1 MSGFD
6 VNDLDQPRRRII
18 NWLPNFDAGSVG
30 IILTL
35 CSGIFWFGGEL
46 KETRSG
52 LAQVKSDTVA
62 EAARNKEAIA
72 AVAADVK
79 TIQATV
85 NDVRESLAVIRA
97 TQQQQ
102 RPVKP

>member
-1 MSGFD
+1 MSSYD
-6 VNDLDQPRRRII
+6 VHDIDQPRRRII

-30 IILTL
+30 VILTI
-35 CSGIFWFGGEL
+35 CGGIFWFGGEL
-46 KETRSG
+46 KDTRTG
-52 LAQVKSDTVA
+52 LNQVKADTVA
-62 EAARNKEAIA
+62 EAARNKEALA

-79 TIQATV
+79 TIQTSV